1 MGVDE
6 ERAREHPRKE
16 RNAREKER
24 DSICTGEMKEKIR
37 IGGEKENESNER
49 K

>member
-1 MGVDE
+1 MNKEQEEKMGVDE

-24 DSICTGEMKEKIR
+24 DSMCRRK
-37 IGGEKENESNER
+37 ER
-49 K
+49 KN